1 MYMSWNVSNGQRM
14 KDICAD
20 AGVLLDFLP
29 PYSPDFNPIEEAF
42 AELKAWMRKN
52 IQLQDTFDDFEGF
65 IEAGLMYMANKPGNH
80 FRSCHI
86 EMPVQ

>member
-1 MYMSWNVSNGQRM
+1 M
-14 KDICAD
+14 KDMCAD
-20 AGVLLDFLP
+20 AGVLLNFLP

-52 IQLQDTFDDFEGF
+52 IQLQDTFDDFEGC
-65 IEAGLMYMANKPGNH
+65 IEAGLMYMANKTVNH

>member
-1 MYMSWNVSNGQRM
+1 MC
-14 KDICAD
+14 DA
-20 AGVLLDFLP
+20 AGVLLDYLP

-52 IQLQDTFDDFEGF
+52 IELQDTFDDFEGF
-65 IEAGLMYMANKPGNH
+65 MEAGLTYMANKPGNH

-86 EMPVQ
+86 DMPAP